1 MNLQSSHQLLEI
13 VSRRITSLKETINI
27 QIKQIQH
34 QNNFQIMLL
43 KELLKLNK
51 SKENMKQKKIYHI
64 LNIPQRQIITTKI
77 AND

>member
-1 MNLQSSHQLLEI
+1 MNLQSRHQLLEI